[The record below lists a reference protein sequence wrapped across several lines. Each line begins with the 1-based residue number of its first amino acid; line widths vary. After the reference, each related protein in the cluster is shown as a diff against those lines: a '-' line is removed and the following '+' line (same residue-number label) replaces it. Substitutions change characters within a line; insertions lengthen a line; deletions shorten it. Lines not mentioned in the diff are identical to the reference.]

1 MEPTETIIDGL
12 WHVRGADFP
21 MPFGAR
27 LPLHSPVVRL
37 RDGGLLLYAPASFDE
52 AAWQRIAALGN
63 VQHVVAPNLFH
74 SSFVAAALAR
84 WPGATLH
91 GPAGLAAKRPDL
103 PPLHALD
110 DGASPWPGDLDVLPI
125 LGAPAAGEILLFH
138 RASGALLCADLLF
151 HVTAPANV
159 ATRVVMS
166 LMGAGGGRLAQSRI
180 WRFLVRDRAAARASL
195 DELLALPVKCVLP
208 SHGPSLAIGAQELA
222 PLLARA
228 YGGPPP
234 VPEAVH

>member
-1 MEPTETIIDGL
+1 METIIDGV

-37 RDGGLLLYAPASFDE
+37 RDGGLVLYAPASFDE
-52 AAWQRIAALGN
+52 PTWQRIAALGA
-63 VQHVVAPNLFH
+63 VEHVVAPNLFH
-74 SSFVAAALAR
+74 SAFLAAALER
-84 WPGATLH
+84 WPRATLH
-91 GPAGLAAKRPDL
+91 GPARLAAKRPGL

-110 DGASPWPGDLDVLPI
+110 DGTSPWPGDLDVLPI
-125 LGAPAAGEILLFH
+125 RGAPAADEFVLFH

-151 HVTAPANV
+151 HVTAPANR

-180 WRFLVRDRAAARASL
+180 WRLLVRDRAAVRGSL
-195 DELLALPVKCVLP
+195 DELLALPVRCVLP
-208 SHGPSLAIGAQELA
+208 SHGPSAAIGAQELA

-228 YGGPPP
+228 YGGPAP
-234 VPEAVH
+234 VPDAVH

>member
-1 MEPTETIIDGL
+1 METIIDGL

-27 LPLHSPVVRL
+27 LPLHSGLVRL

-52 AAWQRIAALGN
+52 PTWQRIAALGE
-63 VQHVVAPNLFH
+63 VRHVVAPNLFH
-74 SSFVAAALAR
+74 SAFLAAALAR
-84 WPGATLH
+84 WPHATLH
-91 GPAGLAAKRPDL
+91 GPGRLAAKRPEL
-103 PPLHALD
+103 PPLHTLD
-110 DGASPWPGDLDVLPI
+110 DGRSPWPGDVDVLPI
-125 LGAPAAGEILLFH
+125 RGAPAADELVLFH

-151 HVTAPANV
+151 HVTAPANL

-180 WRFLVRDRAAARASL
+180 WRFLVRDRAAVRASL

-208 SHGPSLAIGAQELA
+208 CHGPSVGIGAQELA

-228 YGGPPP
+228 YGGPAP